1 MRLSLDGGAFSR
13 QPGAHRLWLR
23 AHRWRNVGAQTIGT
37 ATLGAGI
44 AVSTVLL
51 PSVFKRDFPAH
62 VPTMTGIGAI
72 SIGVGAALAS
82 ASAVPLAGI
91 FGWQVALGSVLAFPL
106 LALAMW
112 LPQLRHHSRPAA
124 GTPTL
129 PHGGSVWHSPV
140 AWTVTMFMGVTSL
153 LYYVLVGWLPAIL
166 TSSGYSA
173 SEAGS
178 LHGVMQLAWAAPGL
192 IVGPIVGRMKDQKW
206 LTAMMGVLTAI
217 ALVGLQIAPAWAV
230 LWVPCLGFGTG
241 AGMLL
246 GLIFVGLRTNNAS
259 QTAAL
264 SGMVQCLGNL
274 LAASGPP
281 LAGKLHDTAGGWE
294 LPTAIATLLAIV
306 MIVLGAVAGRSSTVS
321 EPTN

>member
-1 MRLSLDGGAFSR
+1 
-13 QPGAHRLWLR
+13 
-23 AHRWRNVGAQTIGT
+23 
-37 ATLGAGI
+37 
-44 AVSTVLL
+44 
-51 PSVFKRDFPAH
+51 
-62 VPTMTGIGAI
+62 
-72 SIGVGAALAS
+72 
-82 ASAVPLAGI
+82 
-91 FGWQVALGSVLAFPL
+91 
-106 LALAMW
+106 
-112 LPQLRHHSRPAA
+112 
-124 GTPTL
+124 
-129 PHGGSVWHSPV
+129 
-140 AWTVTMFMGVTSL
+140 
-153 LYYVLVGWLPAIL
+153 
-166 TSSGYSA
+166 
-173 SEAGS
+173 
-178 LHGVMQLAWAAPGL
+178 MQLAWAAPGL